1 MGKNKNKNKIVVVG
15 AGNVGEAIAY
25 TLMLRKQASDIVLVD
40 LNEDRAKGSALDI
53 AHATAF
59 FRQIKVR
66 KGGYEECEDAAIIVI
81 TAGMARK
88 PGQTRLDLAKSNVAI
103 VRSITRN
110 IMKYAEN
117 PILIVVSNPV
127 DISTYVACQESGL
140 PSERVIGTGTT
151 LDTARFRYLISEELG
166 ADVCDVNAYILGEHG
181 DSQVPVWSSATIAG
195 EPVDQFRKAMGCKGE
210 LNHEALGERARD
222 SGAEVIQLKGAT
234 FYGIAM
240 MTSRIA
246 EAILSDGNTVLPVS
260 HVLGEEFPSYRGIAF
275 SLPCVINGKGIQRV
289 LDIPMDEAEKKKM
302 EDSAETLREFL
313 TKTLEAPKKAAS

>member
-88 PGQTRLDLAKSNVAI
+88 PGQTRLDLAKSNVSI

-117 PILIVVSNPV
+117 PILVVVSNPV

-140 PSERVIGTGTT
+140 PSQRVIGTGTS

-195 EPVDQFRKAMGCKGE
+195 EPVDQFRGSAGG
-210 LNHEALGERARD
+210 LNHEGIGERARD

-240 MTSRIA
+240 MTSRII
-246 EAILSDGNTVLPVS
+246 EAIVTDGNTVLPVS
-260 HVLGEEFPSYRGIAF
+260 HVLGEEFPTYQGIAF

-289 LDIPMDEAEKKKM
+289 LDIPMNEEEREKM
-302 EDSAETLREFL
+302 EHSAVTLRDFL
-313 TKTLEAPKKAAS
+313 TKALEEPEQAAS